1 MSRRRR
7 RRVNQDVDRCPP
19 HAWTPAAGAYNPSA
33 MPDEPEGRD
42 ERLAT
47 EAEELMRQRR
57 YRDAA
62 QRYHDLRRANPSDL
76 WASLAHAS
84 ALECAGEVDQALQI
98 LDAAANSHRAA
109 APVHRFRQLFFTRRE
124 DHRAAA
130 QSQAA
135 LEAGTLAEGAPDQLA
150 DLYFNQ
156 GRYLEARA
164 ELDRLLRHLDSHDQQ
179 MRASIFARLGA
190 CHRHSGELEEAR
202 THLVQALALED
213 DSAWTLSELAETERA
228 LGDADAARRHY
239 LRALELKE
247 EDHWTRGHLAQLEVE
262 SGHVGRGV
270 QLYEQILTAEPKAS
284 WAKVEL
290 AQVLANR
297 NAEGDRKR
305 ATDLLRSALADDPDY
320 PWAHAQ
326 LGQIAR
332 RDGRHGEA
340 REHYRR
346 AAATAPGSL
355 WILHELADSC
365 RHLGKFDDAFEV
377 LDRAAAAEP
386 YDAATCGYRADFL
399 RQQGRADEARR
410 ELERAV
416 QLDPNYAWAWRE
428 CAELKALAGDH
439 AGAEECYRQ
448 AVRCEPDE
456 AVNDGLRAFLL
467 RLNGQREAALPWL
480 QRALEHQPDYLWAW
494 RELTESHLA
503 AGRDEAATATAEQA
517 LAHVGESAVLLGLL
531 AESERRRGLADAAAK
546 HVARAIEL
554 DPRMP
559 HLYGLQA
566 ELRLEA
572 NDPAGALTAIDR
584 GLAVERNPDLALLK
598 AQALATAGRIA
609 DAAAETD
616 RLLTLASP
624 PLPTWE
630 LAAALR
636 ERQGDA
642 SGAFS
647 LCDKGISA
655 GVPDPRLIVRRARL
669 GLDRG
674 EVGACA
680 RLVPLLTQSA
690 QRPGPP
696 IPWREMAQLFVTARQ
711 PLEARQ
717 AAHALLA
724 QGRNPA
730 AAWTVIAETELG
742 LGDLAGARTAAAR
755 ALEANPD
762 HVPALVLAAV
772 LADQHGDG
780 SGAIAHLQRL
790 DRLVAG
796 ETAGSEAAPAVLR
809 QLAALHERLGQEAEA
824 KRTWDRLIALRPDD
838 AALVA
843 ERAAFLVRS
852 KHADDPAVTA
862 ALAGDLA
869 RPEGQ
874 RLLRELALARAQA
887 GDAQAAVDLLTQRDA
902 GLDAGNRL
910 LLAQLHLSGDRP
922 QEAAQQ
928 LALVRAG
935 CADREL
941 GRSAALLEVRAHLA
955 GRQLDR
961 AAGLAARLW
970 ADALTA
976 GQADEDAAVLHAEC
990 LASAARCREALA
1002 VLDHTALPARP
1013 GLERGLLATCL
1024 AGELGG
1030 ETALLLRLGRLER
1043 PAPLPPLAR
1052 LLAIAWPGAWSAGPE
1067 TIELG
1072 DTLCLPPL
1080 PRLAL
1085 TVAGALERVGRADLA
1100 VRVLLGVGRSLSFPH
1115 RDAARP
1121 IRRAAVAML
1130 CRAGARLPA
1139 WREAWRAADVPA
1151 LLRCCLPW

>member
-1 MSRRRR
+1 
-7 RRVNQDVDRCPP
+7 
-19 HAWTPAAGAYNPSA
+19 

-84 ALECAGEVDQALQI
+84 ALECAGEVDLALKI
-98 LDAAANSHRAA
+98 LDDAANSHRAA

-164 ELDRLLRHLDSHDQQ
+164 ELERLLRHHDGHDQQ

-270 QLYEQILTAEPKAS
+270 QLYEQILAAEPKAG

-346 AAATAPGSL
+346 AAAIAPGSL

-399 RQQGRADEARR
+399 RQQGRSDEARR

-428 CAELKALAGDH
+428 LAELKALAGDH

-494 RELTESHLA
+494 RELSESHLA

-554 DPRMP
+554 DPRLP
-559 HLYGLQA
+559 HLHGLQA

-572 NDPAGALTAIDR
+572 NDPAGALAAIDR
-584 GLAVERNPDLALLK
+584 GMAVERNPELALLR

-609 DAAAETD
+609 DAAAETN
-616 RLLTLASP
+616 RLLALPNP

-642 SGAFS
+642 TGAS
-647 LCDKGISA
+647 ALCDRGISA
-655 GVPDPRLIVRRARL
+655 GVPDPRLLVRRARL

-674 EVGACA
+674 ETGACA
-680 RLVPLLTQSA
+680 RLVPLLAEPA

-696 IPWREMAQLFVTARQ
+696 IPWREMAQLFVSARQ

-755 ALEANPD
+755 ALDANPD
-762 HVPALVLAAV
+762 HAPTLVLAAV

-780 SGAIAHLQRL
+780 PAAIAHLQRL
-790 DRLVAG
+790 DRLVCG
-796 ETAGSEAAPAVLR
+796 ESPAVGDAAPAVLR
-809 QLAALHERLGQEAEA
+809 QLAALHERLGQDAEA
-824 KRTWDRLIALRPDD
+824 LRTWGRLVALRPDD
-838 AALVA
+838 AALAA

-852 KHADDPAVTA
+852 KRADDPAVAT

-874 RLLRELALARAQA
+874 RLVRELALARAQA
-887 GDAQAAVDLLTQRDA
+887 GEAKAAADFLAKHDAV
-902 GLDAGNRL
+902 LDAGNRL
-910 LLAQLHLSGDRP
+910 LLAQLHLAGDRP
-922 QEAAQQ
+922 QEAARQ
-928 LALVRAG
+928 LAQVRAG
-935 CADREL
+935 SPDREL
-941 GRSAALLEVRAHLA
+941 GRSAALLEVRALLA

-970 ADALTA
+970 ADALAA
-976 GQADEDAAVLHAEC
+976 GQADEDTAVLHAEC
-990 LASAARCREALA
+990 LAAAARCREALA
-1002 VLDHTALPARP
+1002 VLDHPTLPARP

-1052 LLAIAWPGAWSAGPE
+1052 LFAIAWPDAWPAGPE
-1067 TIELG
+1067 SIALG

-1080 PRLAL
+1080 PRLGL
-1085 TVAGALERVGRADLA
+1085 IVASALERAGRVDLA
-1100 VRVLLGVGRSLSFPH
+1100 VRVLLGVARSLSVPH

-1121 IRRAAVAML
+1121 LNRAAVAML
-1130 CRAGARLPA
+1130 CRAGARLTA